1 MYRVSTYRRVRI
13 DYERN
18 GLSQRELSRKYGLHR
33 DTIRKMLEFSI
44 PPGYQRKKPP
54 HKPKLAPFIGVIDSI
69 LESDKDKPRKQRHT
83 AKRIFDRIQDE
94 HGYSGGYTTVKD
106 YVRGKRLRCREM
118 FVPLSHPS
126 GHAQADFGEAL
137 AVIDGVQ
144 MKVHYLCIDLPQS
157 DDLFVKAYPAEN
169 MEAFC
174 DGHNSAFSYF
184 GGVPLSVLY
193 DNTKLAVGRIE
204 KDGTRKHTQ
213 KFDEL
218 MSHYLFEARFGRP
231 GKGNDKGKVEGLVG
245 YVRRNFL
252 VPIPRFESFD
262 SLNRYLAEHCQKRR
276 NKRLRSNKETIGE
289 RFERDREKL
298 LPLPAFPYDACDKV
312 STRVSSLSLVRY
324 KTNDYSV
331 PVAYGH
337 REVQINAY
345 VHAVI
350 IHCGTEEIA
359 RHKRSYEK
367 EDYVFD
373 PLHYLP
379 LLEKKVGA
387 LDQAAPLKGWELP
400 EEFST
405 LRRLLESRMG
415 KKGKRQYV
423 QVLRL
428 METFPLEE
436 VRCAV
441 REAIR
446 LQAISFD
453 AVKHLVLCQIE
464 QRPPRLDLECYPYLP
479 KAQVQTTSAMDYM
492 ELLEEGVIL

>member
-1 MYRVSTYRRVRI
+1 MYPVSTYRRVRI

-18 GLSQRELSRKYGLHR
+18 GFSQRELSGKYGLHR

-44 PPGYQRKKPP
+44 PPGYQRKNPP
-54 HKPKLAPFIGVIDSI
+54 HKPKLAPFIGVIDAI

-83 AKRIFDRIQDE
+83 AKRIFERIQEE

-106 YVRGKRLRCREM
+106 YVRDKRLRCREM

-174 DGHNSAFSYF
+174 DGHNAAFSYF
-184 GGVPLSVLY
+184 DGVPLSVLY

-204 KDGTRKHTQ
+204 KNGIRRHTP

-252 VPIPRFESFD
+252 VPIPRFDSFD

-276 NKRLRSNKETIGE
+276 DKKLKSHKETIGE

-298 LPLPAFPYDACDKV
+298 LPLPVSPYDACDKV
-312 STRVSSLSLVRY
+312 RTRVSSLSLVRY

-331 PVAYGH
+331 PVAFDH
-337 REVQINAY
+337 RDVQINAY
-345 VHAVI
+345 VHTVI

-387 LDQAAPLKGWELP
+387 LDQAAPLQGWELP
-400 EEFST
+400 EEFLT

-423 QVLRL
+423 QILRL
-428 METFPLEE
+428 METFHVEE
-436 VRCAV
+436 VRCAI
-441 REAIR
+441 RESIR
-446 LQAISFD
+446 LQALSFD
-453 AVKHLVLCQIE
+453 AVKHLMLCQIE

-479 KAQVQTTSAMDYM
+479 KAQVQTTSATEYM
-492 ELLEEGVIL
+492 ELLEEGVLL

>member
-1 MYRVSTYRRVRI
+1 MYPVSSYRRVRI

-18 GLSQRELSRKYGLHR
+18 GLSRRELSRKYGYHR
-33 DTIRKMLEFSI
+33 KTINKMLEFSI
-44 PPGYQRKKPP
+44 PPGYQRKTPP
-54 HKPKLAPFIGVIDSI
+54 HKPKLAPFIGIIDVI
-69 LESDKDKPRKQRHT
+69 LESDKDRPRKQRHT
-83 AKRIFDRIQDE
+83 AKRIFERIQDE
-94 HGYSGGYTTVKD
+94 HGYEGGYTTVKD
-106 YVRGKRLRCREM
+106 YVREKRLRCREM

-137 AVIDGVQ
+137 AVISGIQ
-144 MKVHYLCIDLPQS
+144 RKVHYLCIDLPQS
-157 DDLFVKAYPAEN
+157 DDLFVKAYAAEN

-174 DGHNSAFSYF
+174 DGHNAAYSYF

-204 KDGTRKHTQ
+204 KDGTRRHTQ

-252 VPIPRFESFD
+252 VPIPRFDSFD
-262 SLNRYLAEHCQKRR
+262 SLNRYLVEHCQKRR
-276 NKRLRSNKETIGE
+276 DKKLRSHKETIGE
-289 RFERDREKL
+289 RFKRDREKL

-345 VHAVI
+345 VDTVI

-359 RHKRSYEK
+359 RHERSYEK
-367 EDYVFD
+367 EDYIYD

-387 LDQAAPLKGWELP
+387 LDQAAPLQGWELP
-400 EEFST
+400 EEFFT

-428 METFPLEE
+428 METFQLEE

-441 REAIR
+441 GESIR
-446 LQAISFD
+446 LQALSFD
-453 AVKHLVLCQIE
+453 AVKHLVLCHIE

-479 KAQVQTTSAMDYM
+479 KAQVQTTSATEYM
-492 ELLEEGVIL
+492 ELLEEGVLL

>member
-252 VPIPRFESFD
+252 VPIPRLESFD

-298 LPLPAFPYDACDKV
+298 LPLPAFLYDACDKV

-379 LLEKKVGA
+379 LLEKKVCA
-387 LDQAAPLKGWELP
+387 MDQAAPLQGCELP

-428 METFPLEE
+428 METFPPEE

-446 LQAISFD
+446 RQAISFD

-492 ELLEEGVIL
+492 ELLEEEVLS

>member
-1 MYRVSTYRRVRI
+1 MYPVSTYRRVRI
-13 DYERN
+13 DYERK

-44 PPGYQRKKPP
+44 PPGYQRKNPP
-54 HKPKLAPFIGVIDSI
+54 HKPKLAPFIGVIDAI

-83 AKRIFDRIQDE
+83 AKRIFERIQEE

-106 YVRGKRLRCREM
+106 YVRDKRLRCREM

-174 DGHNSAFSYF
+174 DGHNAAFSYF
-184 GGVPLSVLY
+184 DGVPLSVLY

-204 KDGTRKHTQ
+204 KNGIRRHTP

-252 VPIPRFESFD
+252 VPIPRFDSFD

-276 NKRLRSNKETIGE
+276 DKKLRSHKETIGE

-298 LPLPAFPYDACDKV
+298 LPLPVFPYDACDKV
-312 STRVSSLSLVRY
+312 RTRVSSLSLVRY

-331 PVAYGH
+331 PVAFDH
-337 REVQINAY
+337 RDVQINAY
-345 VHAVI
+345 VHTVI

-387 LDQAAPLKGWELP
+387 LDQAAPLQGWELP
-400 EEFST
+400 EEFFT

-428 METFPLEE
+428 METFQLEE
-436 VRCAV
+436 VRCAI
-441 REAIR
+441 RESIR
-446 LQAISFD
+446 LQALSFD

-479 KAQVQTTSAMDYM
+479 KAQVQTTSATEYMD
-492 ELLEEGVIL
+492 LLEEGVLL

>member
-1 MYRVSTYRRVRI
+1 
-13 DYERN
+13 
-18 GLSQRELSRKYGLHR
+18 
-33 DTIRKMLEFSI
+33 
-44 PPGYQRKKPP
+44 
-54 HKPKLAPFIGVIDSI
+54 
-69 LESDKDKPRKQRHT
+69 
-83 AKRIFDRIQDE
+83 
-94 HGYSGGYTTVKD
+94 
-106 YVRGKRLRCREM
+106 M
-118 FVPLSHPS
+118 FVPLSHPP

-137 AVIDGVQ
+137 AVIGGVQ

-174 DGHNSAFSYF
+174 DGHNAAFSYF

-204 KDGTRKHTQ
+204 KDGTRRHTQ

-252 VPIPRFESFD
+252 VPIPRFDSFD

-276 NKRLRSNKETIGE
+276 DKKLRSHKETIGE
-289 RFERDREKL
+289 RFRLDQEKL
-298 LPLPAFPYDACDKV
+298 LPLPEFPYDACDKV

-359 RHKRSYEK
+359 RHERSYEK

-387 LDQAAPLKGWELP
+387 LDQAAPLQGWELP
-400 EEFST
+400 EEFFT

-428 METFPLEE
+428 METFRLAE
-436 VRCAV
+436 VRHAIG
-441 REAIR
+441 ESIR

-453 AVKHLVLCQIE
+453 AVKHLVLCHIE

-479 KAQVQTTSAMDYM
+479 KARVQTTSTREYM
-492 ELLEEGVIL
+492 ELLEEGVLL